1 MSKKPRI
8 QAKKELS
15 ALTKRMNELAKE
27 KELLS
32 TAALPSATI
41 QPLARPTAASMN
53 DQSNVYGSSQSTI
66 KKTTLQS
73 TRAPVPTSGPS
84 PQVRSSKPI
93 YMSMQGTTAPNGS
106 TTPNLSMLDQFLSQP
121 KNIRE
126 EAPVKNRD
134 SNATPSV
141 WSPSTEINKLI
152 ALDNSLFDMS
162 RLCLPSDLASYP
174 IPQLPKEPQ
183 EEASAPPSSEVQDQP
198 LDVASAYESPLTM
211 FRSFRFSPRF
221 KSTVRGGYHSLT
233 YSHKI
238 DPMRRMCLY
247 ELSGGSCNDDNCKS
261 QHIRDCGLTDEE
273 LVIDMA
279 RYSEGKS
286 SETRKV
292 FADMK
297 SAKLAHLR
305 ASRIHNADILVDT
318 IVKAHNELGNSQ
330 VSPSVVKFGP
340 RIILQGEQAPPS
352 AGEKSVMRTGPSVG
366 IDNFPGTPETS
377 GSLLDEHPIT
387 MSILM
392 KTLAGAPPSKVLRYH
407 DKPGTIDYEALLKKD
422 SSNATVWA
430 EFAMHELSSAV
441 DNPDVFDDQLR
452 MALSILSR
460 ALGALPA
467 NESLWALYLD
477 LHTRYGSE
485 LDTRTMFEQCLQ
497 YVPQS
502 HLLWFR

>member
-1 MSKKPRI
+1 MPKKPRI

-15 ALTKRMNELAKE
+15 ALTKRMNELTKE

-32 TAALPSATI
+32 TAALPSATT
-41 QPLARPTAASMN
+41 QPLTRPTAASMN
-53 DQSNVYGSSQSTI
+53 DQSNVYGSSQSNI
-66 KKTTLQS
+66 RRAPVQP
-73 TRAPVPTSGPS
+73 TRAPVATSGP
-84 PQVRSSKPI
+84 PVQMRSSKPI
-93 YMSMQGTTAPNGS
+93 YMAKQTSTAPNGP
-106 TTPNLSMLDQFLSQP
+106 TTPNLSMLDQFLSRP
-121 KNIRE
+121 KNIQE
-126 EAPVKNRD
+126 EASVKNCP
-134 SNATPSV
+134 SNSTPSV
-141 WSPSTEINKLI
+141 WSPSTEINKLST
-152 ALDNSLFDMS
+152 LDNTLFDVS
-162 RLCLPSDLASYP
+162 RLCLPSDLAIYP
-174 IPQLPKEPQ
+174 IPQLPKETQ
-183 EEASAPPSSEVQDQP
+183 EKSSAPPTSEVQDQP

-221 KSTVRGGYHSLT
+221 KSTVRGGYRSLT
-233 YSHKI
+233 FSHKI
-238 DPMRRMCLY
+238 DPMKRMCLY

-286 SETRKV
+286 PETRKV

-330 VSPSVVKFGP
+330 GFPSVVKFGP
-340 RIILQGEQAPPS
+340 RITLQGEQAPLS
-352 AGEKSVMRTGPSVG
+352 VGEKSMMRTGPSVG
-366 IDNFPGTPETS
+366 IDNFSGSSEPS

-392 KTLAGAPPSKVLRYH
+392 KTLSGAPPTKVLRYH

-430 EFAMHELSSAV
+430 EFAIHELSWAV
-441 DNPDVFDDQLR
+441 NNPDVFDEQLR
-452 MALSILSR
+452 KALGILSR
-460 ALGALPA
+460 ALGVLPTT
-467 NESLWALYLD
+467 ESLWALYLD

-485 LDTRTMFEQCLQ
+485 LETRTMFEQCLQ